1 MLSKKQ
7 WFNEYKEDLVLLYK
21 KLIYVLKKRNL
32 VYKEHS
38 FHAFCDLIYLKTD
51 PIL

>member
-21 KLIYVLKKRNL
+21 KL
-32 VYKEHS
+32 EGS
-38 FHAFCDLIYLKTD
+38 TKTESQKAVTKQND
-51 PIL
+51 TS